1 MVPIGL
7 PAYVWWPYMGHAGY
21 PTFLLSASGVSSLYL
36 CIISSPGTVTLDV
49 MAESQMLWIV
59 SPKLVTNEA
68 LLKKKSNISRL
79 FLITLCLSLHHWSA
93 LRQQWPFALL
103 PDHFWRR
110 NLPDCTAGSG
120 PLALRSVGE
129 LNCHF
134 VQTTLVRLRAPER
147 VAEQERGIRLM
158 LMKCTSTVCQFVLSH
173 AQVIIYTHWNLKC
186 QISEKL
192 EWLQMRMK
200 SEMIYLVFS
209 DLRALGG
216 LDHCADEL
224 FVDFLIGAFAKKN
237 CLKTFRFIVT
247 IKWILEILKVTLLA
261 SLEERGPFY
270 WS

>member
-1 MVPIGL
+1 MKPCWRRWATSRGCFSLLSVFLSTAGL
-7 PAYVWWPYMGHAGY
+7 PSDSSGR
-21 PTFLLSASGVSSLYL
+21 LL
-36 CIISSPGTVTLDV
+36 
-49 MAESQMLWIV
+49 
-59 SPKLVTNEA
+59 
-68 LLKKKSNISRL
+68 
-79 FLITLCLSLHHWSA
+79 F
-93 LRQQWPFALL
+93 L

-186 QISEKL
+186 QISEKR

-200 SEMIYLVFS
+200 NRI
-209 DLRALGG
+209 DL
-216 LDHCADEL
+216 
-224 FVDFLIGAFAKKN
+224 
-237 CLKTFRFIVT
+237 FRILWPQSVG
-247 IKWILEILKVTLLA
+247 WIA
-261 SLEERGPFY
+261 SLCWWIICRLSYRCICRKKMVLKPLGLLLQSNE
-270 WS
+270 

>member
-7 PAYVWWPYMGHAGY
+7 LAFVWWPYMGHAGN
-21 PTFLLSASGVSSLYL
+21 PAFLLSASGVSSLYF

-49 MAESQMLWIV
+49 MAQSQTLWIV

-68 LLKKKSNISRL
+68 LLEKMSNVSRL
-79 FLITLCLSLHHWSA
+79 FLITLCLSLSLHHWSA

-134 VQTTLVRLRAPER
+134 VQTTLVRPRAPER

-158 LMKCTSTVCQFVLSH
+158 LMKCTSTVCRFVLSH
-173 AQVIIYTHWNLKC
+173 AHVIIYTHWNLKC
-186 QISEKL
+186 QISEKR

-200 SEMIYLVFS
+200 NEMIYLVFS
-209 DLRALGG
+209 DL
-216 LDHCADEL
+216 
-224 FVDFLIGAFAKKN
+224 
-237 CLKTFRFIVT
+237 
-247 IKWILEILKVTLLA
+247 
-261 SLEERGPFY
+261 
-270 WS
+270 